1 MSHEA
6 QSWVSTLPMKAC
18 GPAAFHVLVILAER
32 VDEYGYGA
40 WPSIK
45 GMAKS
50 LEVSD
55 RTVQRAIRE
64 LIDLGLIREG
74 DQAQTTHLQYR
85 PTVYDV
91 LTPAL
96 KYIESKGR
104 HIMSPL
110 PVSRGD
116 KFGRSGVTTDVA

>member
-18 GPAAFHVLVILAER
+18 GPAAFRVLVIMADR
-32 VDEYGYGA
+32 VNEYGYGA
-40 WPSIK
+40 WPGIK
-45 GMAKS
+45 GMAAS
-50 LEVSD
+50 LECSE

-64 LIDLGLIREG
+64 LVNLGLIREG
-74 DQAQTTHLQYR
+74 DQSQTRHLQYR

-96 KYIESKGR
+96 RYIESKGR

-116 KFGRSGVTTDVA
+116 KFAHSGVTTDVA